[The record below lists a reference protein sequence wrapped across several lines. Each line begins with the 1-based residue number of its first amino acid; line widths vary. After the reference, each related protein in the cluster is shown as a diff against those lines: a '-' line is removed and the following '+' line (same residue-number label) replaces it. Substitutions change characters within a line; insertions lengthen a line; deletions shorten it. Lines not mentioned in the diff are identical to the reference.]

1 MKRGARL
8 LTRLL
13 AVQVIAAAGFP
24 HTAHPAPTTMNS
36 EFAGIGPASE
46 VPAAL
51 QNARWAMLDPDINV
65 LTFRSMDT
73 LFTTR
78 TVARSGP
85 VSRLPRADHPL
96 DFTYTFQGSTYPAEA
111 FPDRTQ
117 TNALLLM
124 KDGRIIYETYRNN
137 SDEATHFIGW
147 STTKSF
153 ISVLIG
159 CALEEGRIRSLDDDI
174 TAYLPELKGGG
185 YDGVTIRQILMM
197 RSGVDYEERYDFQ
210 NPGTAATNHVLALV
224 KNVSRFA
231 DVARTI
237 PRLHPPG
244 EVFAYKTIDTAVLG
258 WLIERV
264 SGSTLSAYMTQ
275 RLWEPLGA
283 EEDGFFIMDG
293 PPGVGREF
301 SGAGFNG
308 TLRDFARFGQMML
321 NDGRLNGHQIVS
333 SDWVEEST
341 RSRSR
346 AEDSARGGYGHHWWT
361 MDDGHAY
368 AAIGLQGQ
376 FIYIDPATRTVIVKF
391 SYFPPGDESGQ
402 EESLAFFAAAS
413 AWRP

>member
-1 MKRGARL
+1 MKGVVKL
-8 LTRLL
+8 LVSL
-13 AVQVIAAAGFP
+13 AVVELTSSLVVSGAA
-24 HTAHPAPTTMNS
+24 HSAPTTADPQ
-36 EFAGIGPASE
+36 FAAIGPLSE
-46 VPAAL
+46 VPVAL
-51 QNARWAMLDPDINV
+51 QNLRWLMLDPHINA
-65 LTFRSMDT
+65 LTFRSMDA

-85 VSRLPRADHPL
+85 VTPLPRADHPL
-96 DFTYTFQGSTYPAEA
+96 DFTYSFRDRTYKGEA
-111 FPDRTQ
+111 FLDRTQ

-124 KDGRIIYETYRNN
+124 KDGRILYETYRNN
-137 SDEATHFIGW
+137 TDERTRFIGW
-147 STTKSF
+147 SATKSVV
-153 ISVLIG
+153 SVLIG
-159 CALEEGRIRSLDDDI
+159 CALEEGKIGSLDDDI
-174 TAYLPELKGGG
+174 VSYLPELKGGG

-197 RSGVDYEERYDFQ
+197 RSGVDYEERYDFH
-210 NPGTAATNHVLALV
+210 NPGTAARNHILALV

-231 DVARTI
+231 DIATSI

-244 EVFAYKTIDTAVLG
+244 EVFAYKTLDTAVLG

-264 SGSTLSAYMTQ
+264 SGGSLSAYMTEH
-275 RLWEPLGA
+275 LWEPLGA
-283 EEDGFFIMDG
+283 EADGFFVMDG

-321 NDGRLNGHQIVS
+321 NGGRINGREIVS
-333 SDWVEEST
+333 SDWVNEST
-341 RSRSR
+341 RSTGPV
-346 AEDSARGGYGHHWWT
+346 DPVRGGYGYHWWT
-361 MDDGHAY
+361 MTDGHAY

-391 SYFPPGDESGQ
+391 SYFPPGDESGH

>member
-1 MKRGARL
+1 MKEIRNL
-8 LTRLL
+8 LIPLIFSELIAGLVVPGTVHSAPS
-13 AVQVIAAAGFP
+13 AVNP
-24 HTAHPAPTTMNS
+24 
-36 EFAGIGPASE
+36 EFAGIGPPSE
-46 VPAAL
+46 VPVAI
-51 QNARWAMLDPDINV
+51 QNARWAMLDPGINV

-85 VSRLPRADHPL
+85 VARLPRADHPL
-96 DFTYTFQGSTYPAEA
+96 AFTYTFQGETYPAEA
-111 FPDRTQ
+111 FQDRTQ

-124 KDGRIIYETYRNN
+124 KDGRVLYETYRNN
-137 SDEATHFIGW
+137 TDEDARFVGW
-147 STTKSF
+147 SATKSF

-159 CALEEGRIRSLDDDI
+159 SVLEEGRIRSLDDEI

-185 YDGVTIRQILMM
+185 YDGVTVRQILMM

-210 NPGTAATNHVLALV
+210 NPGTAATNHILALV
-224 KNVSRFA
+224 KNVARFA

-244 EVFAYKTIDTAVLG
+244 EVFAYKTLDTAILG

-264 SGSTLSAYMTQ
+264 SGGSLSAYMTE

-283 EEDGFFIMDG
+283 EADGFFIMDG
-293 PPGVGREF
+293 PPGIGREF

-321 NDGRLNGHQIVS
+321 NGGRINGHQIVS
-333 SDWVEEST
+333 PDWVNEST
-341 RSRSR
+341 RSTGPV
-346 AEDSARGGYGHHWWT
+346 DPVRGGYGYHWWT
-361 MDDGHAY
+361 MADGHAY

-391 SYFPPGDESGQ
+391 SYFPPGDESGH

>member
-1 MKRGARL
+1 MGRVGRLAQLRATVVLISSLVSGA
-8 LTRLL
+8 
-13 AVQVIAAAGFP
+13 
-24 HTAHPAPTTMNS
+24 AHCAPS
-36 EFAGIGPASE
+36 EVDPEFAAIGPASE
-46 VPAAL
+46 VPVAI
-51 QNARWAMLDPDINV
+51 QNARWAMLDADVNV
-65 LTFRSMDT
+65 LTFRSMEA

-78 TVARSGP
+78 TVPRSGP
-85 VSRLPRADHPL
+85 VATIPRTDRPL
-96 DFTYTFQGSTYPAEA
+96 DFTYSLEGQAYPAARFLE
-111 FPDRTQ
+111 RTQ

-124 KDGRIIYETYRNN
+124 KDGRIVYENYRNN
-137 SDEATHFIGW
+137 TNDRTRFIGW
-147 STTKSF
+147 SVTKSF
-153 ISVLIG
+153 VSVLIG
-159 CALEEGRIRSLDDDI
+159 CALEEGLLRSLDDDI
-174 TAYLPELKGGG
+174 VTYLPELQGGG
-185 YDGVTIRQILMM
+185 YSGVTIRQILMM

-210 NPGTAATNHVLALV
+210 NPGTAARNHILALV

-264 SGSTLSAYMTQ
+264 SGGSLSAYMA
-275 RLWEPLGA
+275 RKLWEPLGA
-283 EEDGFFIMDG
+283 ERDGFFIMDG

-321 NDGRLNGHQIVS
+321 DGGRINGHQIVS

-341 RSRSR
+341 RSSGPT
-346 AEDSARGGYGHHWWT
+346 DPVGGGYGYQWWT
-361 MDDGHAY
+361 MADGHAY

-376 FIYIDPATRTVIVKF
+376 FIYIDPATRTVVVKF
-391 SYFPPGDESGQ
+391 SHFPPGDESGH
-402 EESLAFFAAAS
+402 EESLAFFSAAS

>member
-1 MKRGARL
+1 MQRAHRL
-8 LTRLL
+8 VLSLT
-13 AVQVIAAAGFP
+13 AVGLIPGLVAPGTAYSEPSMVDPGFAA
-24 HTAHPAPTTMNS
+24 
-36 EFAGIGPASE
+36 IGPSSE
-46 VPAAL
+46 VPVAL
-51 QNARWAMLDPDINV
+51 QNARWAMLDADVNV
-65 LTFRSMDT
+65 LTFRSMDA

-85 VSRLPRADHPL
+85 VTAMPRTDHPL
-96 DFTYTFQGSTYPAEA
+96 DFTYSFQGETYAARQLLE
-111 FPDRTQ
+111 RTQ

-124 KDGRIIYETYRNN
+124 KGGRIVYEDYRNDT
-137 SDEATHFIGW
+137 DERTRFIGW
-147 STTKSF
+147 SVTKSF
-153 ISVLIG
+153 VSVLIG

-174 TAYLPELKGGG
+174 VTYLPELQGGG
-185 YDGVTIRQILMM
+185 YDGVTVRQILMM

-210 NPGTAATNHVLALV
+210 NPGTAARNHILALV

-231 DVARTI
+231 DPARTI
-237 PRLHPPG
+237 ARLHSPG

-264 SGSTLSAYMTQ
+264 SGSNLSAYMAS

-283 EEDGFFIMDG
+283 ERDGFFIMDG

-321 NDGRLNGHQIVS
+321 NGGRINGHQVVS

-341 RSRSR
+341 RSSGP
-346 AEDSARGGYGHHWWT
+346 ADPAGGGYGYQWWT
-361 MDDGHAY
+361 MADGRAY

-376 FIYIDPATRTVIVKF
+376 FIYIDPATRTVIVKL
-391 SYFPPGDESGQ
+391 SHFPPGDESGH